1 MILQASTT
9 THRRRRN
16 ALRIFWLESKYEFLK
31 NLRLPIYSLSVLMF
45 PVMFYVL
52 FGLSFGRSD
61 FGPVSSSLY
70 YAVTYSAFGIMGA
83 SLFGFGVNVAVERGQ
98 GWMHLKRAFPM
109 PPLAYF
115 AAKVFMATLFGL
127 IIVLT
132 LLTLGTLF
140 GGMRL
145 AAGQILVIVGVL
157 IAGALPFSALGLA
170 LGYLTGPN
178 SATAVVNLI
187 YLPMSFSAGL
197 WIPIQELPAFFQ
209 TLAPYLPSYHYA
221 QLGLASIGAGDG
233 GHVGWHILVLT
244 GITLVSLLV
253 ALVLYFRDEA
263 RSYG

>member
-1 MILQASTT
+1 MTDSQLATT
-9 THRRRRN
+9 QRWRRN
-16 ALRIFWLESKYEFLK
+16 SLRIFWLESKYEFLK
-31 NLRLPIYSLSVLMF
+31 NLRLPIYSLSTLMF

-52 FGLSFGRSD
+52 FGLSFGRND

-70 YAVTYSAFGIMGA
+70 YAVTYGAFGIMGA

-98 GWMHLKRAFPM
+98 GWLRLKRAFPM
-109 PPLAYF
+109 PPLVYF
-115 AAKVFMATLFGL
+115 LAKVFMAALFGL

-140 GGMRL
+140 GGIRL
-145 AAGQILVIVGVL
+145 AFDQALAIIVVLVAGT
-157 IAGALPFSALGLA
+157 LPFSALGLA
-170 LGYLTGPN
+170 LGYLAGPN
-178 SATAVVNLI
+178 SAPAVVNLI

-221 QLGLASIGAGDG
+221 QLGLAVIGATESESM
-233 GHVGWHILVLT
+233 GWHVLVLA
-244 GITLVSLLV
+244 GVTLVSLLG
-253 ALVLYFRDEA
+253 ALILYFREEA